1 MSRSA
6 ARQLGDIVLA
16 SLVLLAAWQGLSLL
30 IGARVLPGP
39 LDSAARLLQALGQ
52 PSFIEDLAATA
63 RAYVIALAIAM
74 GGGVSLGLL
83 FGGSRAM
90 GETFEPVLH
99 ILVSVPKVAL
109 YPIIL
114 LLFGLGDPA
123 KIAFGVLHGLPT
135 VAIIT
140 AGAIRSL
147 RPIYRKAARAMR
159 LTPRR
164 YALHVLLPAVAP
176 EIVASFRICFA
187 FTLLGILVG
196 EMFASAH
203 GLGRLL
209 MASIGVD
216 DMPTIMAIIVLL
228 FLFAGAGSSALLALV
243 RRLRR

>member
-6 ARQLGDIVLA
+6 AQQLGDIVLA
-16 SLVLLAAWQGLSLL
+16 AVVLVAGWHALSLMV
-30 IGARVLPGP
+30 GARVLPGP
-39 LDSAARLLQALGQ
+39 LDTAARLIAAFGQ
-52 PSFIEDLAATA
+52 PGFIEDLAATA

-74 GGGVSLGLL
+74 GGGVALGLL
-83 FGGSRAM
+83 FGGWRAM
-90 GETFEPVLH
+90 GETFEPAMH

-147 RPIYRKAARAMR
+147 KPIYRKTARAMR
-159 LTPRR
+159 LAPRT
-164 YALHVLLPAVAP
+164 YAFHLLLPAVAP

-187 FTLLGILVG
+187 LTLLGILVG

-216 DMPTIMAIIVLL
+216 DMPTVMAIIVLL
-228 FLFAGAGSSALLALV
+228 FLFAGAGSSTLLALV

>member
-1 MSRSA
+1 M
-6 ARQLGDIVLA
+6 
-16 SLVLLAAWQGLSLL
+16 
-30 IGARVLPGP
+30 
-39 LDSAARLLQALGQ
+39 
-52 PSFIEDLAATA
+52 
-63 RAYVIALAIAM
+63 
-74 GGGVSLGLL
+74 
-83 FGGSRAM
+83 
-90 GETFEPVLH
+90 H

-147 RPIYRKAARAMR
+147 KPIYRKTARAMR
-159 LTPRR
+159 LAPRT

-187 FTLLGILVG
+187 LTLLGILVG

-216 DMPTIMAIIVLL
+216 DMPTVMAIIVLL
-228 FLFAGAGSSALLALV
+228 FLFAGAGSSTLLALV